1 MRKSQQG
8 TSYFSILLIII
19 CVVVFGKILVAV
31 WTPYLDDRMLNN
43 EIVEVIRSSPSN
55 VTDSQYK
62 QKLGQ
67 RLSVNNVKDID
78 LEKVIIVTT
87 YPSLVVKKNYE
98 VRKPFL
104 LNIDLVLKFEK
115 YFDQSSVQAK

>member
-1 MRKSQQG
+1 M
-8 TSYFSILLIII
+8 
-19 CVVVFGKILVAV
+19 
-31 WTPYLDDRMLNN
+31 
-43 EIVEVIRSSPSN
+43 
-55 VTDSQYK
+55 
-62 QKLGQ
+62 
-67 RLSVNNVKDID
+67 NNVKDID
-78 LEKVIIVTT
+78 PEKVINVTT

>member
-8 TSYFSILLIII
+8 TSYVSILLIIV

-43 EIVEVIRSSPSN
+43 EIAEVIRSSPPN
-55 VTDSQYK
+55 VTAAQFK
-62 QKLGQ
+62 QKLSQ
-67 RLSVNNVKDID
+67 RLSMNNVKDID
-78 LEKVIIVTT
+78 PEKVINVTT

>member
-8 TSYFSILLIII
+8 TSYVGILLIIV

-31 WTPYLDDRMLNN
+31 WTPYLDDRILNN
-43 EIVEVIRSSPSN
+43 EIAEVIRSSPPD
-55 VTDSQYK
+55 VTAAQFK
-62 QKLGQ
+62 QKLSQ
-67 RLSVNNVKDID
+67 RLSVNNVKDVD
-78 LEKVIIVTT
+78 PEKVINVTT

>member
-8 TSYFSILLIII
+8 TSYVSILLIIV

-31 WTPYLDDRMLNN
+31 WTPYIDDRMLNN
-43 EIVEVIRSSPSN
+43 EIAEVIRSSPPN
-55 VTDSQYK
+55 VTAAQFK
-62 QKLGQ
+62 QKLSQ
-67 RLSVNNVKDID
+67 RLSMNNVKDID
-78 LEKVIIVTT
+78 PEKVINVTT